1 VLFFNI
7 DCHISVIRDIQNIF
21 KNLGFDVHHW
31 SLSGHR
37 WVFNL
42 PKCPSPIINENNW
55 ASIDEEMVERFY
67 KYHRSELDKY
77 DAFIC
82 CYPPCFLKLF
92 ERFNKPIIV
101 VAATRYDYPFLNNT
115 KKLKWLEDS
124 LNNNNNL
131 ILITNN
137 EFDKYYCEKFLEKKW
152 ENIPSLCDYTETNY
166 SPSVNKRLLFSKFI
180 NLNNTTIIHQSKLD
194 KYSWSDLC
202 KYQCIV
208 HFPYNVSTMSI
219 FEQYQAGIPLLFP
232 SLEYSLKMIQNNIP
246 LFSEITFPNSIP
258 ERQSHNF
265 MNELWLSKSDFYN
278 GTIKC
283 QYFDQKTD
291 LENIKIDK
299 IKKQSNK
306 DIVYDRWEN
315 LIKKLF

>member
-1 VLFFNI
+1 
-7 DCHISVIRDIQNIF
+7 
-21 KNLGFDVHHW
+21 
-31 SLSGHR
+31 
-37 WVFNL
+37 
-42 PKCPSPIINENNW
+42 
-55 ASIDEEMVERFY
+55 MVERFY